1 MGSYLGI
8 KRVIEG
14 LAPSKEIIS
23 PFFEKVD
30 AKGESK
36 RGEASLT

>member
-1 MGSYLGI
+1 M
-8 KRVIEG
+8 VIHQGKLEG
-14 LAPSKEIIS
+14 GFALFKTYTFPLS
-23 PFFEKVD
+23 FEGEN